1 MEPDDAI
8 IVLLLIELCPALS
21 CVPATVR
28 RGKPIKRFGRALIK
42 TSAPLPAANWN
53 RDELVL
59 TSIAIGLINDDT
71 VEMVGSPVDIVRMLA
86 EATG

>member
-1 MEPDDAI
+1 
-8 IVLLLIELCPALS
+8 V
-21 CVPATVR
+21 
-28 RGKPIKRFGRALIK
+28 RALIK